1 LGGGSNPPKWLPP
14 KWLPHKFST
23 LVQHISAVAV
33 VNIVTVLSR
42 SVALF
47 HLKRS
52 VTPKKE
58 KAFAT
63 GGPPG
68 PGWRAYDAPP
78 DPSRLQRGTE
88 YPFPNPHP
96 LNAFGVSIS
105 VNPSNICSAYGPD
118 GTV

>member
-1 LGGGSNPPKWLPP
+1 MGGGSNPPKWLPP

-78 DPSRLQRGTE
+78 DPSRLQRGI
-88 YPFPNPHP
+88 P
-96 LNAFGVSIS
+96 LPKSPPPQRFWRIDIS
-105 VNPSNICSAYGPD
+105 ESLQHCSAYGHD